1 MKRRQ
6 VVRDRKWSDTN
17 QIWSDL
23 SSTTMLLAGNK
34 AHRIYAIQIGRTRWI
49 GTFKYWIVGERDLC
63 IRITNRYLKIFL
75 FKNKKD
81 FGKHDCD
88 AERLGPFYRQ
98 YEEITRLTTL
108 VNEMKSKSGDGR
120 RNIKRVGKRSKL
132 TGKAKI
138 SAKIE
143 MAHE

>member
-17 QIWSDL
+17 QIRSDL

-49 GTFKYWIVGERDLC
+49 GTFKYWIVRD
-63 IRITNRYLKIFL
+63 KIFVFEPQIDIL
-75 FKNKKD
+75 KFFFLRTRKT
-81 FGKHDCD
+81 GKHDCD